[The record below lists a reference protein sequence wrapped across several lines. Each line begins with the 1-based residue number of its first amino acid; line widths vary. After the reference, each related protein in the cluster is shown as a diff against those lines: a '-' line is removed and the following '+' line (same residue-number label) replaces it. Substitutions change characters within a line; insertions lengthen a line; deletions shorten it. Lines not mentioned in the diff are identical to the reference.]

1 METLRSDKEPLKL
14 DNDLVEKVL
23 VKFIKEELAS
33 AGLSKAVLGLS
44 GGVDSAVSCALAARA
59 LGPENVLAVVIP
71 FKTSSPESLTDAE
84 KVIEKT
90 GVRSEEVDITSMAEP
105 YLNDNDELG
114 KVRIGNVLARL
125 RMIVLYDRSARERAL
140 VIGASNK
147 SELMLGYG
155 TLHGDLASAINPIGD
170 LYKTQVWDLARHLGL
185 PENVIMK
192 KPTADLWEGQTDE
205 DELGFSYQEVD
216 KLLYYMIDE
225 RRSDAELCEL
235 GFTKNFIHHVR
246 EMVRKNHFKRR
257 MPLIA
262 KISHR
267 TLNVDFRYIRDWGA

>member
-1 METLRSDKEPLKL
+1 METLKTNKEPLKL
-14 DNDLVEKVL
+14 DNALVENVL
-23 VKFIKEELAS
+23 VRFIKEEVAS

-59 LGPENVLAVVIP
+59 LSPENVLAVVIP
-71 FKTSSPESLTDAE
+71 FKASSHDSLSDAE
-84 KVIEKT
+84 KVVEKL
-90 GVRSEEVDITSMAEP
+90 GVRSEVVDITPMAEP
-105 YLNDNDELG
+105 YLHDNDELG

-125 RMIVLYDRSARERAL
+125 RMIVLYDRSAREKAL

-147 SELMLGYG
+147 SEILLGYG
-155 TLHGDLASAINPIGD
+155 TLHGDLASAINPLGD

-185 PENVIMK
+185 PKNIIDK

-205 DELGFSYQEVD
+205 DELGFSYLEAD

-225 RRSDAELCEL
+225 RRSDEEL
-235 GFTKNFIHHVR
+235 TAMNFSKHFIKEVR
-246 EMVRKNHFKRR
+246 ELVRKNQFKRR

-262 KISHR
+262 KVSHR
-267 TLNVDFRYIRDWGA
+267 TVNVDFRYIRDWGV

>member
-1 METLRSDKEPLKL
+1 METIRSDKEPLKL

-147 SELMLGYG
+147 SELLLGYG

-267 TLNVDFRYIRDWGA
+267 TMNVDFRYIRDWGA